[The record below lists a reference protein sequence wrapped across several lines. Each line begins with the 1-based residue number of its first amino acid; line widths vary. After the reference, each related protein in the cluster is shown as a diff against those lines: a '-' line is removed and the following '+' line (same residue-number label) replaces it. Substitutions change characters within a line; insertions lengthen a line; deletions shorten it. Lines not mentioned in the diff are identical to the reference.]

1 MSGIESVSGEVTGII
16 YSNDSNGYKV
26 LEIENDEDFFVAV
39 GYFHGVSEGETLKLT
54 GKWITHATYGE
65 QFKAD
70 LFEKT
75 VPATRASIMR
85 YLSSGIVK
93 GVGESTAR
101 KLVEHFGEDTLR
113 IMEKEPERL
122 AVIKGISMSKALK
135 IHSNYVTQLGS
146 STLVMFLQ
154 DCGIS
159 VKTAAKIYKKFGSAA
174 VDIIRQ
180 NPYVLCDEIDG
191 IGFKTSDEIA
201 AKLSLEPDN
210 VNRIKAGTLY
220 TLKYNTQFGHTF
232 LPESTLVDLSSR
244 LLNVDNQKVSDA
256 VASLVADGILVSQT
270 DDDRTDIYYYTH
282 YMCESY
288 TARKLC
294 LLNRYK
300 YSYDREDILKQID
313 IIEKKHKITFAGLQR
328 EAIVMALQNSVL
340 VITGGPGTGKTTII
354 NAIIDV
360 MHSNGLTV
368 ALTAPTGRAAK
379 RMSQVCSLEAKT
391 VHRLLE
397 AGYYGNDGE
406 MSFMVNEKEPIEAD
420 VVIVDEMSMVDIVL
434 LNSLLKAIKQGTR
447 LVMVGDV
454 NQLPSVGPGNVL
466 RDIIESGAVE
476 VIRLTEIFRQAQES
490 MIVTNAHGIYNGEY
504 PVLNA
509 PGKDFFFA
517 DCRDAADGV
526 EYILS
531 LCSTRLPKAYGCSP
545 FDIQVLSPAK
555 KGIAGVNNL
564 NERLRDVLNPPSD
577 DKKERDFGFRL
588 FREGDKV
595 MQIRN
600 NYDIKWQNLTGTEN
614 GNGVFNGDVGVIS
627 SIRSEFHTLT
637 VIYDDKK
644 VTYDFN
650 DVAEELDLAY
660 CITIHK
666 SQGSEFPVIVM
677 PMYDA
682 PHMLINRNLLY
693 TGVTRAKYL
702 VVLVGRETIIH
713 KMVDNNRED
722 MRYSGLKR
730 KLIHNDD
737 IECF

>member
-1 MSGIESVSGEVTGII
+1 MSESVQGEVTGII
-16 YSNDSNGYKV
+16 YSNDANGYKV

-39 GYFHGVSEGETLKLT
+39 GYFHGVIEGETLKLT
-54 GKWITHATYGE
+54 GKWINHATYGE
-65 QFKAD
+65 QFKAE

-85 YLSSGIVK
+85 YLSSGIIK
-93 GVGESTAR
+93 GVRESTAR
-101 KLVEHFGEDTLR
+101 KLVEHFGEDTLKV
-113 IMEKEPERL
+113 MEKEPERL
-122 AVIKGISMSKALK
+122 AVIKGISISKALK
-135 IHSNYVTQLGS
+135 MHESYVTQLGS

-174 VDIIRQ
+174 VDIIKQ
-180 NPYVLCDEIDG
+180 NPYILCEEIEG
-191 IGFKTSDEIA
+191 IGFKTADDIA
-201 AKLSLEPDN
+201 SKLSFESDN

-232 LPESTLVDLSSR
+232 LPQEVLVNLSSK
-244 LLNVDNQKVSDA
+244 LLGVDTGKVYDA
-256 VASLVADGILVSQT
+256 LESLVADGILVSH
-270 DDDRTDIYYYTH
+270 DDGKMTAVYYYTH

-288 TARKLC
+288 AARKLC
-294 LLNRYK
+294 LLNRLKYK
-300 YSYDREDILKQID
+300 YDRKDIFKQID
-313 IIEKKHKITFAGLQR
+313 IIEKKHKITFAELQR
-328 EAIVMALQNSVL
+328 EAIAMAMLNSVL

-368 ALTAPTGRAAK
+368 VLTAPTGRAAK

-397 AGYYGNDGE
+397 AGYYGGNGE
-406 MSFMVNEKEPIEAD
+406 MEFMVNEKEPIDAD

-434 LNSLLKAIKQGTR
+434 LNSLLKAVKEGTR
-447 LVMVGDV
+447 LIMVGDV

-466 RDIIESGAVE
+466 RDIIDSGVVE

-517 DCRDAADGV
+517 DCPNAADGV

-531 LCSTRLPKAYGCSP
+531 LCNTRLPKAYGYNP

-555 KGIAGVNNL
+555 KGIAGVYNL
-564 NERLRDVLNPPSD
+564 NERLRDVLNPPSK

-595 MQIRN
+595 MQVRN
-600 NYDIKWQNLTGTEN
+600 NYDIKWQNLMGTEN

-627 SIRSEFHTLT
+627 SIKNEFHTLT
-637 VIYDDKK
+637 VMYDDKK

-650 DVAEELDLAY
+650 DVSDELELAY

-693 TGVTRAKYL
+693 TGITRAKYL
-702 VVLVGRETIIH
+702 VVLVGKETIIH

-722 MRYSGLKR
+722 MRYSGLKD
-730 KLIHNDD
+730 KLVQNNEN
-737 IECF
+737 IEPF